1 MVKVKKAV
9 RNIKLK
15 LRRYYS
21 RLKVKESKE
30 SEIKGGYS
38 VPPELLEA
46 LLRKDKVSEEKKES
60 GKEKEGIDL
69 SSLEGFKK
77 RAFIIDR
84 DDTDIDLKNKVI
96 TYPLITNAKT
106 GKIMA
111 EAKIYF
117 NKNIGKFVYEV
128 MEPPLTLQDKK
139 MIRYLKRIIEY
150 KIDVDFSKLDTQK
163 AKDYLAKIINNI
175 LIEFGLKTDPTKID
189 IYRYYI
195 ERDFLGLGKIEPL
208 LRDNNLEDISCD
220 GIGIPVFVFHRDS
233 RIGSIQ
239 TNIVFDKKTELDN
252 FIIRLAQKC
261 NKNISVAEP
270 IVEGALPD
278 GSRVHAVLGTD
289 IARKGSN
296 FTIRKFSKEPLTP
309 ITLMKYGSID
319 SKILAYFW
327 LIIENKLSILV
338 SGPTAAGKTSLLNA
352 LSLFIRP
359 DAKIVSIEDT
369 PELRLP
375 HEHWVPEV
383 ERPGFGKYRGDKKT
397 GEVNM
402 FDLLKGALRQRPDY
416 IIVGEV
422 RGKEAYVLF
431 QGMATGHAGL
441 ATIHADTIDKVID
454 RLITPPINLPAS
466 LLETLDTVVFV
477 KGFRYKN
484 KFTRRITN
492 VFEIEGYNLK
502 EEEVETR
509 NVFLWSSEKDEFK
522 PVKPSLKLKKI
533 SDLTGMS
540 KQELIQEIIN
550 RVKVLDWMYENN
562 INDFKRVGEIIKLYY
577 YNKEG
582 LLEFIN
588 ETS

>member
-9 RNIKLK
+9 RNLKIKMKKYYEKLK
-15 LRRYYS
+15 LE
-21 RLKVKESKE
+21 ESKDKE
-30 SEIKGGYS
+30 AKGLYGI
-38 VPPELLEA
+38 PPELLEQ
-46 LLRKDKVSEEKKES
+46 LLKKEKPKEEKEVKE
-60 GKEKEGIDL
+60 EEGIDL
-69 SSLEGFKK
+69 SSLERFKK
-77 RAFIIDR
+77 NIVVIDR
-84 DDTDIDLKNKVI
+84 EETDIDLKDKI
-96 TYPLITNAKT
+96 IHYPLITDTKT
-106 GKIMA
+106 GKILA

-117 NKNIGKFVYEV
+117 NDKIGKLVYDV
-128 MEPPLTLQDKK
+128 VEPPLTLQDKK
-139 MIRYLKRIIEY
+139 TIRYLKRVIED

-163 AKDYLAKIINNI
+163 AKDYLAKIINDII
-175 LIEFGLKTDPTKID
+175 LEFGLKTDPSKID

-233 RIGSIQ
+233 KIGSIQ
-239 TNIVFDKKTELDN
+239 TNVVFENKTELDN

-261 NKNISVAEP
+261 NKNVSVAEP

-309 ITLMKYGSID
+309 IKLMKYGTID
-319 SKILAYFW
+319 AKILAYFW
-327 LIIENKLSILV
+327 LMIENKLSVLV

-352 LSLFIRP
+352 ISLFIRP
-359 DAKIVSIEDT
+359 DAKVVSIEDT

-383 ERPGFGKYRGDKKT
+383 ERPGFGRYRGEKKT

-466 LLETLDTVVFV
+466 LLETLDIVVFV

-492 VFEIEGYNLK
+492 VVEIEGYNIK
-502 EEEVETR
+502 EEEVRTR
-509 NVFLWSSEKDEFK
+509 TVFSWSSEKDEFK
-522 PVKPSLKLKKI
+522 PLKPSLKLKKI

-540 KQELIQEIIN
+540 KQELIQEIVN
-550 RVKVLDWMYENN
+550 RVKVLNWMYEND
-562 INDFKRVGEIIKLYY
+562 ITDFKRVGEIIKLYY

-588 ETS
+588 EYSAS

>member
-9 RNIKLK
+9 RNLKIKMKKYYEKLK
-15 LRRYYS
+15 LEEA
-21 RLKVKESKE
+21 KDKEAKE
-30 SEIKGGYS
+30 LYGI
-38 VPPELLEA
+38 PPELLEQ
-46 LLRKDKVSEEKKES
+46 LLKKEKP
-60 GKEKEGIDL
+60 KEEEEAKEEEGIDL
-69 SSLEGFKK
+69 SSLERFKK
-77 RAFIIDR
+77 NIVVIDR
-84 DDTDIDLKNKVI
+84 EESDIDLKDKI
-96 TYPLITNAKT
+96 IHYPLITDTKT
-106 GKIMA
+106 GKILA

-117 NKNIGKFVYEV
+117 NEKIGKLVYEV
-128 MEPPLTLQDKK
+128 VEPPLTLQDKK
-139 MIRYLKRIIEY
+139 TIRYLKRVIED

-163 AKDYLAKIINNI
+163 AKDYLAKIINDII
-175 LIEFGLKTDPTKID
+175 LEFGLKTDPSKID

-233 RIGSIQ
+233 KIGSIQ
-239 TNIVFDKKTELDN
+239 TNVVFENKTELDN

-261 NKNISVAEP
+261 NKNVSVAEP

-309 ITLMKYGSID
+309 IKLMKYGTID
-319 SKILAYFW
+319 AKILAYFW
-327 LIIENKLSILV
+327 LMIENKLSVLV

-352 LSLFIRP
+352 ISLFIRP
-359 DAKIVSIEDT
+359 DAKVVSIEDT

-383 ERPGFGKYRGDKKT
+383 ERPGFGRYRGEKKT

-466 LLETLDTVVFV
+466 LLETLDIVVFV

-484 KFTRRITN
+484 RFTRRITN
-492 VFEIEGYNLK
+492 VVEIEGYNIK

-509 NVFLWSSEKDEFK
+509 TVFSWSSEKDEFK
-522 PVKPSLKLKKI
+522 PLKPSLKLKKI

-540 KQELIQEIIN
+540 KQELIQEIVN
-550 RVKVLDWMYENN
+550 RVKVLNWMYEND
-562 INDFKRVGEIIKLYY
+562 ITDFKRVGEIIKLYY

-588 ETS
+588 EYSAS